1 MEHIF
6 SSSREFLHV
15 SHPKL
20 LVLEIQL
27 PYVIAIMYIVNVMNR
42 QKIEKGSNYWSIV
55 TQSIKPI
62 FSSIYVGRGN
72 IPAPFFLCG
81 SKLYILSTLNDDL
94 IFWHPQWIL
103 VVVKY

>member
-20 LVLEIQL
+20 LVLEIPL
-27 PYVIAIMYIVNVMNR
+27 LYIISIMYIVNVMNR

-62 FSSIYVGRGN
+62 SSSIYVGRGN

-94 IFWHPQWIL
+94 IFWHPQWI
-103 VVVKY
+103 VVAVKC

>member
-6 SSSREFLHV
+6 GCSREFLHV

-20 LVLEIQL
+20 LVLEIPL
-27 PYVIAIMYIVNVMNR
+27 PYVISIMYIVNVMNW

-62 FSSIYVGRGN
+62 SSSIYVGRGN

-94 IFWHPQWIL
+94 IFWHPQLI
-103 VVVKY
+103 VVKY

>member
-6 SSSREFLHV
+6 GCSQGFLNV
-15 SHPKL
+15 SHPRL
-20 LVLEIQL
+20 LVLEIPL
-27 PYVIAIMYIVNVMNR
+27 PYVMNC

-62 FSSIYVGRGN
+62 SSSIYVGRGN

-94 IFWHPQWIL
+94 IFWHPQLI
-103 VVVKY
+103 VVAVKY

>member
-1 MEHIF
+1 
-6 SSSREFLHV
+6 
-15 SHPKL
+15 
-20 LVLEIQL
+20 
-27 PYVIAIMYIVNVMNR
+27 MNW

-62 FSSIYVGRGN
+62 SSSIYVGRGN

-103 VVVKY
+103 DVVKY